1 MNIKVLEMSCCSG
14 GKLQAI
20 TEETIKELLNIKF
33 GRKKSI
39 RYMDILSILDTIILS
54 IIGVMITMLNNNIAI
69 IIIILYIWILV
80 LKEHKITR
88 QKVVM
93 YKSLEK
99 FTYWNLACKYSRDVN
114 TNIPQINYN
123 NHCIKN

>member
-1 MNIKVLEMSCCSG
+1 
-14 GKLQAI
+14 
-20 TEETIKELLNIKF
+20 
-33 GRKKSI
+33 
-39 RYMDILSILDTIILS
+39 MDILSILDTIILS